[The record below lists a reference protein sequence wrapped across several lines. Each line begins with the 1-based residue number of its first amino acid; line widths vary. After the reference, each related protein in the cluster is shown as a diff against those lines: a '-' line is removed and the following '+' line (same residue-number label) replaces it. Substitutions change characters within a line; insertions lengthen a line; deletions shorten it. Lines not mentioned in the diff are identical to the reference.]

1 MKAFSAG
8 LTLVNVA
15 TMAGLLL
22 GIVGGGLDEGFAGLA
37 LLLGLA
43 AAIYAWIGTAPFSLR
58 KVTPVP
64 PPPAVAEI
72 EARPAPDE
80 AEHADRPSSATPSLA
95 FLGVG
100 GGHRFCDVRG
110 PLVLLAPVDRWEQP
124 QDSVA

>member
-37 LLLGLA
+37 LLLGFA

-58 KVTPVP
+58 KV
-64 PPPAVAEI
+64 A
-72 EARPAPDE
+72 ARCA
-80 AEHADRPSSATPSLA
+80 AAASCRNRS
-95 FLGVG
+95 
-100 GGHRFCDVRG
+100 G
-110 PLVLLAPVDRWEQP
+110 PGAG
-124 QDSVA
+124 

>member
-58 KVTPVP
+58 KV
-64 PPPAVAEI
+64 AACC
-72 EARPAPDE
+72 RRRRSCRNRSAPG
-80 AEHADRPSSATPSLA
+80 A
-95 FLGVG
+95 G
-100 GGHRFCDVRG
+100 
-110 PLVLLAPVDRWEQP
+110 
-124 QDSVA
+124 